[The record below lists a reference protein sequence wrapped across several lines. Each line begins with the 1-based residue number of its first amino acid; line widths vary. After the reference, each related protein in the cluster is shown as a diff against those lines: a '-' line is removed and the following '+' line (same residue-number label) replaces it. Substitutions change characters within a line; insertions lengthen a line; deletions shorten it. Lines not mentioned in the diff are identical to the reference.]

1 MSLGSSSN
9 VTGKLDKAAVILS
22 GICLVHCLAFP
33 LLIALF
39 PVFGFSFVSHTTFH
53 QIILVVVVPTTAIA
67 LGMGYWR
74 HRHALVPALGVAG
87 VFMLVVAAFGMHA
100 LGAESVERAVTV
112 AGGLLLAAA
121 HVQNYRLTRSS
132 HACHH
137 ERAHVSGV

>member
-1 MSLGSSSN
+1 MSRGSPSN

-53 QIILVVVVPTTAIA
+53 QIILIVVVPTTTFA
-67 LGMGYWR
+67 LGLGYWR
-74 HRHALVPALGVAG
+74 HRHIALPIFGVAG
-87 VFMLVVAAFGMHA
+87 VFMLVVAAFGVHA
-100 LGAESVERAVTV
+100 LGAEIIERGVTV

-121 HVQNYRLTRSS
+121 HIQNYRLTRAG
-132 HACHH
+132 HCPHH
-137 ERAHVSGV
+137 ERAHVSSV

>member
-1 MSLGSSSN
+1 MLGSL
-9 VTGKLDKAAVILS
+9 TGGLGS
-22 GICLVHCLAFP
+22 FP
-33 LLIALF
+33 LPEIDLSSISEDI
-39 PVFGFSFVSHTTFH
+39 PEG
-53 QIILVVVVPTTAIA
+53 TAIA

-121 HVQNYRLTRSS
+121 HIQNYRLTRSS